1 MLQSEKIEIITKKHM
16 NAIRRFIEKGYSSCL
31 SYQEVAESI
40 QDIFSLDEAEAEEK
54 MGKYWKRENE

>member
-40 QDIFSLDEAEAEEK
+40 QDIFSLDEAEEK